1 MHCLLFFAKFFVLLY
16 VLSNKYF
23 SSLLQQFFWVARA
36 GTGKSTL
43 LKAIV
48 NQTCTK
54 GDSAGEKKTREFSNL
69 YLLNVD
75 RKDSQVY
82 KKTFPYV
89 KTISFE
95 SLPDTNR
102 KSCIVVEDII
112 HITKKEEVKLRNAI
126 NYQAHHKIQKII
138 CASHAIYKN
147 QIYSLLAFF
156 NFVIFTSAISNVPTI
171 RNVFNYFKVEPE
183 QAQKWLLEYKK
194 QGRGKHGIYFFF
206 DCEKMSFNVSHLM
219 LFKQIKLIGIL
230 GSPSTGSDAEIGES
244 NKESQ
249 RKQMQLQFD
258 KFVSSFKLKCEA
270 GAIFSIIINCI
281 DPAIV
286 RPHDLTVVFFA
297 DKNKRSKKL
306 VSIVDYISCLL
317 NCHEIP
323 SPSFLVLHRF
333 MQSFCY
339 IPKIFILNKYLK
351 KENAIK
357 KTG

>member
-1 MHCLLFFAKFFVLLY
+1 
-16 VLSNKYF
+16 LSNKYF
-23 SSLLQQFFWVARA
+23 RHHRHLFFLGVGSA

-48 NQTCTK
+48 DQTCTTNAESS
-54 GDSAGEKKTREFSNL
+54 GKKSREFSNL

-82 KKTFPYV
+82 KKRFPYV

-95 SLPDTNR
+95 SLPETER

-147 QIYSLLAFF
+147 QIFSLLAFF
-156 NFVIFTSAISNVPTI
+156 NFVIFTSAISNIPTI

-183 QAQKWLLEYKK
+183 QVQKWLFEYKRL
-194 QGRGKHGIYFFF
+194 GMGKHGIYFFF
-206 DCEKMSFNVSHLM
+206 DCEKMSFNVSQLM
-219 LFKQIKLIGIL
+219 LFKQTKVIGIL
-230 GSPSTGSDAEIGES
+230 GDSTTDKTDVES
-244 NKESQ
+244 SKENL

-270 GAIFSIIINCI
+270 GAIFSIIVNCI
-281 DPAIV
+281 DPSIV
-286 RPHDLTVVFFA
+286 RPHDLTVVFYA
-297 DKNKRSKKL
+297 DRNKKAKKL
-306 VSIVDYISCLL
+306 ISIIDYINCLL
-317 NCHEIP
+317 SSSEIP
-323 SPSFLVLHRF
+323 SPSFLVLHQF
-333 MQSFCY
+333 IQSFCY
-339 IPKIFILNKYLK
+339 IPNIFIRNKYLCK
-351 KENAIK
+351 RK